1 MGGVMWRHDGQKTLL
16 NLLAEALKTSPDKVF
31 LDFAGDKFTYA
42 NVEEESNRLAHGL
55 RELGVNKGDRVIAI
69 LDNTI
74 NFVLTWFAVNKL
86 GAIFVP
92 MNTQLK
98 GEFLRHQVHDAAG
111 AIIVAENH
119 YCDNIFAIEHALSE
133 VHSLVTPK
141 RQEPGSTSLRLHTI
155 GSLKLEDSSP
165 LGVEVT
171 PRDISLIIYTSGTT
185 GPSKGCVLPHN
196 SVANGGKTNAWM
208 ALQGPDDILWT
219 PAPLFHIAAGV
230 AGLIGT
236 LSAAGTMSIY
246 PRFTPNGFW
255 EEIERSKATHIQM
268 LSVMLTIIPQMP
280 ETEAE
285 KRCRGQVKVLFGTP
299 LPEALVETWRSRYG
313 IKLVASPAYGSSEC
327 FPITCIP
334 VDRPGPDGSSGKCAP
349 DVDVRIFDDNGD
361 ECPTGVAGEVWVRPL
376 KPDVMFKGY
385 WGRAEATLEALDQM
399 WFHTGDIGKFDED
412 GYFYF
417 IDRSKDCLRYG
428 GENISSFE
436 LENVFME
443 HEAIAEVVVHAVK
456 AASAEDEVKATI
468 VLKEGAKIT
477 EEEICRWSID
487 RVPAFA
493 VPRYIEFREFIE
505 RTGSGRAQKFK
516 LREQGVT
523 PNTWDRKLSGIQ
535 IKRIRPNVKQNAD

>member
-1 MGGVMWRHDGQKTLL
+1 MGENMWKHEGQKTLL
-16 NLLAEALKTSPDKVF
+16 NLLADVVESSPDKVF
-31 LDFAGDKFTYA
+31 VDFVGDKFTYA
-42 NVEEESNRLAHGL
+42 NVDRDSNRLAHGL
-55 RELGVNKGDRVIAI
+55 RELGVAKGDRVIGL
-69 LDNTI
+69 LDNSI

-98 GEFLRHQVHDAAG
+98 GEFLRHQIQDAA
-111 AIIVAENH
+111 ASVILAENH
-119 YCDNIFAIEHALSE
+119 YCDHIFAIEHAISG
-133 VHSLVTPK
+133 VHSLVTPT
-141 RQEPGSTSLRLHTI
+141 RMEPGSTSLRLHTI
-155 GSLKLEDSSP
+155 DSLKLEDSSP
-165 LGVEVT
+165 PGVDVT

-185 GPSKGCVLPHN
+185 GSSKGCVLPHN
-196 SVANGGKTNAWM
+196 SVCNGGKTNAWM

-230 AGLIGT
+230 GGLIGT
-236 LSAAGTMSIY
+236 LSVAGTMSVY

-285 KRCRGQVKVLFGTP
+285 KRCRDKVKVLFGTP
-299 LPEALVETWRSRYG
+299 LPDALAEVWRSRYG
-313 IKLVASPAYGSSEC
+313 IRLVASPAYGSSEC

-334 VDRPGPDGSSGKCAP
+334 VDQPGPDGSSGKCAP
-349 DVDVRIFDDNGD
+349 GVDVRIFDDNGD
-361 ECPTGVAGEVWVRPL
+361 ECPTGVTGEVWVRPL

-385 WGRAEATLEALDQM
+385 WARPEATLEAYDEM
-399 WFHTGDIGKFDED
+399 WFHTGDIGRFDEN

-417 IDRSKDCLRYG
+417 IDRKKDCLRYG

-436 LENVFME
+436 LENAFMG
-443 HEAIAEVVVHAVK
+443 HEAIAEIVVHAVK
-456 AASAEDEVKATI
+456 SVEAEDEIKATI
-468 VLKEGAKIT
+468 VLKEGSTAT
-477 EEEICRWSID
+477 EEEICRWSIE

-523 PNTWDRKLSGIQ
+523 PNTWDRKLSDIQ
-535 IKRIRPNVKQNAD
+535 IKRVRPNVRRNAN

>member
-1 MGGVMWRHDGQKTLL
+1 MGRVIWSHQGQKTLMDFL
-16 NLLAEALKTSPDKVF
+16 SEAVEISPDKVF
-31 LDFAGDKFTYA
+31 LDFTGDKFTYA
-42 NVEEESNRLAHGL
+42 SVEKNCNQLAHGL
-55 RELGVNKGDRVIAI
+55 RELGINKGDRVIGI

-98 GEFLRHQVHDAAG
+98 GEFLRHQIHDTAG
-111 AIIVAENH
+111 SVIIAENH
-119 YCDNIFAIEHALSE
+119 YCDNIFAIEHALSDI
-133 VHSLVTPK
+133 HSLVTPK
-141 RQEPGSTSLRLHTI
+141 RQEAGSTRFRLHTI
-155 GSLKLEDSSP
+155 DALKHENSSP
-165 LGVEVT
+165 PDVEVT

-196 SVANGGKTNAWM
+196 SVCNGGKTNAWM
-208 ALQGPDDILWT
+208 ALQEPDDILWT
-219 PAPLFHIAAGV
+219 PCPLFHIAAGV
-230 AGLIGT
+230 GSLIGT
-236 LSAAGTMSIY
+236 LSIRGTMSVY

-268 LSVMLTIIPQMP
+268 LSIMLTIIPQMP

-285 KRCRGQVKVLFGTP
+285 KRCHGQVKVLFGTP
-299 LPEALVETWRSRYG
+299 LPEALIETWRSRYE
-313 IKLVASPAYGSSEC
+313 IKLVSSPAYGCSEC

-334 VDRPGPDGSSGKCAP
+334 VDQPGPDGSSGKCAP
-349 DVDVRIFDDNGD
+349 GMDVRIFDDNGD
-361 ECPTGVAGEVWVRPL
+361 ECPVGVAGEIWLRPL
-376 KPDVMFKGY
+376 RPDVMFKGY
-385 WGRAEATLEALDQM
+385 WSRAEATLEALDEM
-399 WFHTGDIGKFDED
+399 WFRTGDIGKFDEN

-417 IDRSKDCLRYG
+417 IDRKKDCLRYG

-436 LENVFME
+436 LENAFMG
-443 HEAIAEVVVHAVK
+443 HEDIAEIVVHAVK
-456 AASAEDEVKATI
+456 SEAAEDEIKATI
-468 VLKEGAKIT
+468 VLKDGASIT
-477 EEEICRWSID
+477 EEEICRWCLD

-523 PNTWDRKLSGIQ
+523 PNTWDRKRSDIQ
-535 IKRIRPNVKQNAD
+535 IKRIRPNVKPITN

>member
-1 MGGVMWRHDGQKTLL
+1 MGGVMWRHDGQRTLL
-16 NLLAEALKTSPDKVF
+16 DLLADALEVSPNKVF
-31 LDFAGDKFTYA
+31 LDFVGDTFTYA
-42 NVEEESNRLAHGL
+42 SVERDSNRFAHGL
-55 RELGVNKGDRVIAI
+55 RELGVTKGDRVIGI

-98 GEFLRHQVHDAAG
+98 GEFLRHQIHDAA
-111 AIIVAENH
+111 ASVIIAENH
-119 YCDNIFAIEHALSE
+119 YCDNIFAIEHALSD
-133 VHSLVTPK
+133 VHSLVTPG
-141 RQEPGSTSLRLHTI
+141 RQEAGTTSFRLHTI
-155 GSLKLEDSSP
+155 ESLKKEDTSP

-171 PRDISLIIYTSGTT
+171 PRDTAVIIYTSGTT
-185 GPSKGCVLPHN
+185 GPSKGCVIPHN
-196 SVANGGKTNAWM
+196 SVCNGGKANAWF
-208 ALQGPDDILWT
+208 ACQGPDDILWT
-219 PAPLFHIAAGV
+219 PAPLFHLAAGV
-230 AGLIGT
+230 AAFIGT
-236 LSAAGTMSIY
+236 LSVKGTMSVY

-255 EEIERSKATHIQM
+255 EEIERSKATHMLM

-285 KRCRGQVKVLFGTP
+285 KRTRGQLKVLFGTP
-299 LPEALVETWRSRYG
+299 LPESLAEKWRSRYG
-313 IKLVASPAYGSSEC
+313 VGLVASPAYGSSEC

-334 VDRPGPDGSSGKCAP
+334 VDQAGPDGSSGKCAP

-361 ECPTGVAGEVWVRPL
+361 ECPIGTVGEVWLRPL

-385 WGRAEATLEALDQM
+385 WCRDQATLEAFEEM
-399 WFHTGDIGKFDED
+399 WFHTGDMGRFDEN

-417 IDRSKDCLRYG
+417 IDRKKDCLRYG

-436 LENVFME
+436 LENAFLG
-443 HEAIAEVVVHAVK
+443 HEAVAEVVVHAVK
-456 AASAEDEVKATI
+456 SDAAEDEIKATI
-468 VLKEGAKIT
+468 VLKQGATIT

-487 RVPAFA
+487 RVPGFA

-505 RTGSGRAQKFK
+505 RTGTGRAQKFK

-523 PNTWDRKLSGIQ
+523 PNTWDRKLSDIQ
-535 IKRIRPNVKQNAD
+535 IKRIRPNVKQAAN